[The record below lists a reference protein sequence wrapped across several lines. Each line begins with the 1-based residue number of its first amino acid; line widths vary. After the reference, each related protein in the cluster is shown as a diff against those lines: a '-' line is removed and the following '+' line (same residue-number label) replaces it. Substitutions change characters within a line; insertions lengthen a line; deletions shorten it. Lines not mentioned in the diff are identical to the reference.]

1 MGKLEREVSASPEEF
16 LRGLRAAFPGRVTEA
31 PGGVSVDGSGAV
43 MEIALVAGPPRAI
56 ALLRLP
62 TLRVMIRFTAGT
74 PAQQSRMLARMD
86 RAMHRGGG

>member
-1 MGKLEREVSASPEEF
+1 MGELEREVSASPEEF

-31 PGGVSVDGSGAV
+31 PGRVRVDGDGAV
-43 MEIALVAGPPRAI
+43 MEIVLVPGPPRAI

-62 TLRVMIRFTAGT
+62 TLRVTIRFSAGT
-74 PAQQSRMLARMD
+74 PAQRAELLAHMD